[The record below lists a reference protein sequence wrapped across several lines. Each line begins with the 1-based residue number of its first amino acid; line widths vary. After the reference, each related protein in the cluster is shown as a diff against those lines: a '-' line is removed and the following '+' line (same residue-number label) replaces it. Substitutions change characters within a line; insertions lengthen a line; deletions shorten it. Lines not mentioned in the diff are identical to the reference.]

1 MKIFITNIEGYSER
15 RKFQIEQAEALDL
28 EYEFVVAVDAST
40 LSGQVLQ
47 EAANNWSRPIPA
59 KDVGCFLS
67 HRKAW
72 EAVRSHGQRALIIE
86 DDVVFTKDFKAIIS
100 SLASIKHEKDAIY
113 DLEFVPRNHLM
124 AKSSSRFL
132 DGRGA
137 SITKMYQNKNGL
149 GCYSIAPSTASRLL
163 QETKRFALVDLF
175 VWTRSWVRQFQVEP
189 APAIQMIFLDD
200 VDAHDNSKKLSLDTL
215 YRNESKLVS
224 RLISLRKLMTSLR
237 QFLVGRIA
245 GVSRPIKCDLS
256 GFIKPRIK

>member
-1 MKIFITNIEGYSER
+1 MLFSRKTLR
-15 RKFQIEQAEALDL
+15 RSYHHWPRSSMRKMRFMIWNSFQEIIWW
-28 EYEFVVAVDAST
+28 
-40 LSGQVLQ
+40 LS
-47 EAANNWSRPIPA
+47 R
-59 KDVGCFLS
+59 
-67 HRKAW
+67 H
-72 EAVRSHGQRALIIE
+72 HGSWMGEVHQSQRC
-86 DDVVFTKDFKAIIS
+86 TK
-100 SLASIKHEKDAIY
+100 
-113 DLEFVPRNHLM
+113 
-124 AKSSSRFL
+124 
-132 DGRGA
+132 
-137 SITKMYQNKNGL
+137 KNGL

-175 VWTRSWVRQFQVEP
+175 VWTRSWVCQFQVEP